1 MAPHS
6 MCASSSSAPPPALRC
21 RTATPAPRH
30 RSRSTTES
38 SRWLRPRPT
47 TTAGEAATHQRTSG
61 LALLPLSI
69 CSSSA
74 SSRASASRGC
84 SAPLSTR
91 RKRTVSVVLP
101 TYNEKESIRG
111 VIEDFFRTGAVDEVL
126 VINNNAA
133 PGTSEEVQAAA
144 AELPSGTKLREIH
157 EARQGY
163 GFAIQRGLR
172 EATGDYIVISEPD
185 GTFLGRDTFKLLAYV
200 DDFDVV
206 YGSRT
211 ARTFIWRGANMGA
224 WLRWGNWSVAK
235 LMEFLFNSTNLT
247 DVGCTMRLVRRDAL
261 ARLEGEFT
269 VGGSAF
275 GPEMMLLSLLHGLRV
290 IQVPVNYL
298 PRIGV
303 SSVTGDVRKAFA
315 LGLAMIALVLRYRL
329 RAWFGRV
336 RPT

>member
-1 MAPHS
+1 

-61 LALLPLSI
+61 SALLPLLI
-69 CSSSA
+69 CSSRA

-84 SAPLSTR
+84 SAGRLRDVSWR
-91 RKRTVSVVLP
+91 GSRISVVFP
-101 TYNEKESIRG
+101 TYNERDSIRG
-111 VIEDFFRTGAVDEVL
+111 AIMDFAGTGVIDEIL
-126 VINNNAA
+126 VVNNNAA
-133 PGTSEEVQAAA
+133 PGTSDEVAAA
-144 AELPSGTKLREIH
+144 SAGIPNDTLLREVH
-157 EARQGY
+157 EPRQGY
-163 GFAIQRGLR
+163 GYAIQRGLR

-211 ARTFIWRGANMGA
+211 AR
-224 WLRWGNWSVAK
+224 AK

-336 RPT
+336 RPS